1 MATETIETSP
11 ASAPET
17 GWSTDK
23 ARALYNVDGW
33 GAGFFDIDARG
44 HVVVRPDKEHPERQ
58 LSLHELAC
66 DLEEQGVAL
75 PVLLRFSDILRSR
88 IESLSERFAN
98 AIAEFEYV
106 GGYTTVYPIK
116 VNQQRHA
123 AEGLARFAAS
133 HGFGFEAG
141 PRPDLKP

>member
-1 MATETIETSP
+1 MGTETIETT
-11 ASAPET
+11 SALSESGPGGNAE
-17 GWSTDK
+17 K

-58 LSLHELAC
+58 LSLYDLSR

-88 IESLSERFAN
+88 IEALSERFQN
-98 AIAEFEYV
+98 AIQEYE
-106 GGYTTVYPIK
+106 YTGAYT
-116 VNQQRHA
+116 
-123 AEGLARFAAS
+123 
-133 HGFGFEAG
+133 
-141 PRPDLKP
+141 